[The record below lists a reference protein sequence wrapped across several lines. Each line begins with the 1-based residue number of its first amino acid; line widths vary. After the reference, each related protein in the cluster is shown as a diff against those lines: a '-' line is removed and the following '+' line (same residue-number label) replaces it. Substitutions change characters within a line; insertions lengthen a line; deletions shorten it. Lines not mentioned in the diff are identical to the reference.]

1 MSENRI
7 GCTKKNRGDLVWG
20 AAAERRPATRQAAAM
35 RKLYILGAG
44 GFGRE
49 VAWLVDRINGT
60 GPVWD
65 LQGFLDDDQK
75 KHGSLE
81 GRYPVVGGSELLTH
95 LCGEAWVVC
104 AVGSAGTRKRIVERV
119 QQCGGAR
126 FATLI
131 DPSVL
136 LSPSVT
142 VGEGS
147 VICAGTILTAD
158 ITVGRHVII
167 NLDCTVGHDA
177 RIGDY
182 STIYPGVHVS
192 GCVTV
197 GEEAELGTGSQIIQG
212 RRIGRETVLGAG
224 AVVVSDLPECCT
236 AVGVPARPLKFRD
249 KRESAERTI

>member
-1 MSENRI
+1 
-7 GCTKKNRGDLVWG
+7 
-20 AAAERRPATRQAAAM
+20 M
-35 RKLYILGAG
+35 RKLYIVGAG

-75 KHGSLE
+75 KHGEPE
-81 GRYPVVGGSELLTH
+81 GRHPVVGGIELLGR
-95 LCGEAWVVC
+95 LPEEAWVVC
-104 AVGSAGTRKRIVERV
+104 AVGSAGTRKRIVQRV
-119 QQCGGAR
+119 RQCGGVR
-126 FATLI
+126 FATLV
-131 DPSVL
+131 DPSVPI
-136 LSPSVT
+136 SPSVT

-147 VICAGTILTAD
+147 IICAGTILTVD
-158 ITVGRHVII
+158 ITVGRHAII

-182 STIYPGVHVS
+182 STLYPGVHVS

-212 RRIGRETVLGAG
+212 KKIGRGTILGAG
-224 AVVVSDLPECCT
+224 AVVVSDLPERCT
-236 AVGVPARPLKFRD
+236 AVGVPARPVKYRD
-249 KRESAERTI
+249 KQQNRL